1 MPCLYGLFRRQTSQ
15 GWIVAEL
22 RAIALLN
29 RPVGA
34 IAQRLFTSEYPMWPS
49 ISTATK
55 PAISKKMSLIFLNII
70 RF

>member
-29 RPVGA
+29 RPLRA
-34 IAQRLFTSEYPMWPS
+34 IAQRLFTCE
-49 ISTATK
+49 
-55 PAISKKMSLIFLNII
+55 
-70 RF
+70 